1 MVGLMGAQSVL
12 KSEGRKIKEVW
23 NQIMRVTYGGL
34 NTEPKIGTP
43 GEHEEVRGGWSKCE
57 SLKETLEG
65 AIREE
70 AVENLGESNGS
81 EANRGKKFQ
90 EGLVTCK
97 GEVT

>member
-57 SLKETLEG
+57 SLKETL
-65 AIREE
+65 
-70 AVENLGESNGS
+70 
-81 EANRGKKFQ
+81 
-90 EGLVTCK
+90 
-97 GEVT
+97 